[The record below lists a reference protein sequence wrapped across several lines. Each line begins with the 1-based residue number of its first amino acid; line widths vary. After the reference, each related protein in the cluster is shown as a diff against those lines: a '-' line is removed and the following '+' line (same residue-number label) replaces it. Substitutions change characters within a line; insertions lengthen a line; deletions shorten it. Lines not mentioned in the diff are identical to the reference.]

1 MEQVWI
7 RSPHAKASGFVPSL
21 AIWIG
26 LLANLLMM
34 VGGIWDV
41 SWHRTSGRESFW
53 SPPHFVMY
61 SGVIMMGLVCVVVT
75 LRATLGQRT
84 AASREA
90 YAILHPPSSILAL
103 WGLRAQLGFAIAGF
117 GVLGVLLSAPFDEW
131 WHRMFGIDVTIWSP
145 PHLFA
150 IAAAAVI
157 RVGMIVALV
166 QEMRAVGQGR
176 VGQSPQ
182 LSWRGT
188 SVAEWVLLLL
198 FSLFMGNLT
207 FALGQ
212 YDYLAESRDPLL
224 YPILASVAGPV
235 ALVAG
240 VRTLGRV
247 GAATVIVLLLMAR
260 RELISGALLA
270 TGFIPPSAAP
280 LYLVP
285 AIGIDVWLWISC
297 RAPES
302 AWRNVAAGI
311 LFAWIFVGT
320 EYGYTAYLTG
330 KVWPI
335 QPLALSE
342 PLACVAGAASAWAG
356 YHLARWLPGHMGPAG
371 VTVREESYT

>member
-1 MEQVWI
+1 
-7 RSPHAKASGFVPSL
+7 
-21 AIWIG
+21 
-26 LLANLLMM
+26 
-34 VGGIWDV
+34 
-41 SWHRTSGRESFW
+41 
-53 SPPHFVMY
+53 
-61 SGVIMMGLVCVVVT
+61 
-75 LRATLGQRT
+75 
-84 AASREA
+84 
-90 YAILHPPSSILAL
+90 
-103 WGLRAQLGFAIAGF
+103 
-117 GVLGVLLSAPFDEW
+117 
-131 WHRMFGIDVTIWSP
+131 
-145 PHLFA
+145 
-150 IAAAAVI
+150 
-157 RVGMIVALV
+157 
-166 QEMRAVGQGR
+166 
-176 VGQSPQ
+176 
-182 LSWRGT
+182 
-188 SVAEWVLLLL
+188 
-198 FSLFMGNLT
+198 
-207 FALGQ
+207 
-212 YDYLAESRDPLL
+212 
-224 YPILASVAGPV
+224 V

-285 AIGIDVWLWISC
+285 AIGIDVWLWISR

-330 KVWPI
+330 VLWPI

-356 YHLARWLPGHMGPAG
+356 YHLSRWLPGHMDPAG